1 MSLTKV
7 GVLRREG
14 WVKVIFNVMFFLL
27 ENSLSGVVSFLS
39 VGADLFLVQCNAVHN
54 RHIPPF

>member
-14 WVKVIFNVMFFLL
+14 WVKVIFNVMLFLL
-27 ENSLSGVVSFLS
+27 ENSQGVVVSFLS
-39 VGADLFLVQCNAVHN
+39 VGADLF
-54 RHIPPF
+54 